1 MIPWAVEFRSL
12 CSRWLGVG
20 EIASP
25 CEVGDDIK
33 RTEDT
38 YIYIYIH
45 IYIYSN
51 EDTLYIIYYVPM
63 RPFGTHRTPTGAPR
77 SSRLLS
83 PTPTSSRACS

>member
-38 YIYIYIH
+38 YIYI
-45 IYIYSN
+45 
-51 EDTLYIIYYVPM
+51 T
-63 RPFGTHRTPTGAPR
+63 
-77 SSRLLS
+77 
-83 PTPTSSRACS
+83 